1 MVLDGSD
8 AFNNKIPTDYIVL
21 LEEEK
26 KTLQEKL
33 EKAEKELFD
42 DRNRM
47 RYITN
52 ILPNFTVLK
61 FEVNLKTLKI
71 NTLYLSDNW
80 EKISN
85 LSVSETLQ
93 DTNNVF
99 RKAHPDD
106 LIKFKKKLFASVDKN
121 EEITMEVRY
130 FFKEDD
136 MRWLKIS
143 VKPIEF
149 NNNKVI
155 MDGFVMD
162 ITIQKNNEI
171 DLVSE
176 RNSLKNISDNILGG
190 AMLRF
195 EMSMYE
201 QDMQITYLSKNWQ
214 EIMGLTIEESMNDFS
229 SIFRYI
235 HPDDATMLTSA
246 LRRLSV
252 TMKRIIVELRLIKN
266 YETKWVEISLFPHIK
281 EERII
286 ADGFI
291 HDITERKNNETELIK
306 HRDKLEILIK
316 ERTEELEFV
325 NTKLMSVNDELEVYN
340 NELNKYQTQL
350 ESMVEEKTKEV
361 LAHKEH
367 LEKLS
372 RRQAILI
379 NVLHIVQSADSLSQ
393 AINEAITK
401 IGSYTDVSRIH
412 VFEKSEDG
420 TIVSCIMGWCNTG
433 IEYIADRL
441 QNIPIEIAQ
450 AWFDMIDQGE
460 YVCSSDNKN
469 LSPTLTRLL
478 AECGVKSVVVFPLT
492 SGTINYGFVVFDECN
507 YIRDW
512 DENEVEILRNLTQ
525 ILSTTKRRFKSEQE
539 LIMERDRLKSIGDHF
554 FNGTLFRCEINPI
567 NMNAKFTYLSETWED
582 IMGMSIE
589 DTMANPSKFF
599 EMIKPEFSKPHFEE
613 LKRCTLNLEHFFFE
627 YIKPHLNNSIKWIQ
641 VSAHPQKVTDNNIVF
656 DGFSLDITDRKLA
669 EQELLIERDRLKSI
683 GDHFPGGSL
692 FSFEL
697 DLSSQQM
704 NFTYISG
711 TWEKITG
718 LNREDSLSDISN
730 VWAAIHPEDLER
742 LLKEIKDFLGTR
754 NHFNSEIRILYKGVE
769 TRWFQLSSHRRK
781 IANNKIVSDGFI
793 LDITNRK
800 KVEAE
805 LTKYREELE
814 EIVKERTKELETT
827 NEELK
832 STNEELFRYKTQLEM
847 MVEIETSKVIE
858 QQQTLEG
865 LSYLQRILINV
876 LESLQLDEDT
886 SKSICN
892 ALEILGK
899 FTHVDRVQ
907 IWENNPDNT
916 TYGCSYEWCNEG
928 IKPLIN
934 VNQNLP
940 REHGK
945 PWFDALIDKNIICTS
960 NISTLAPEIF
970 EILNKRHVK
979 SIIAIPLTKHDSHF
993 GFITFTNVEE
1003 REWYENEIV
1012 LLTNISQVFSNVIR
1026 RRQVETA
1033 MKLSQQT
1040 MRKVLDNIEVSIF
1053 VTDFDTLQINFANK
1067 LFKSWAIDNVEGK
1080 YCWQALNAGKTG
1092 PCNHCPRNR
1101 LRDKNN
1107 RPTGVIF
1114 WEDYLPHVN
1123 QWFLVVS
1130 TAIEWFDGKLA
1141 ILEIATD
1148 ITKQKL
1154 NEFELVQARER
1165 AEQSDK
1171 LKSAFL
1177 DNMSHEIRTPLNAI
1191 VGFSSV
1197 MTTGEC
1203 SMDEMTEYKNV
1214 IHQNTDL
1221 LLNLINNIL
1230 DFSRLEVDKI
1240 ELDIDNCDIVDLCQT
1255 IISTASYDANSNVE
1269 CKFISPVDSFYIQ
1282 TDIKRLRQIII
1293 NLLSNANKNTREG
1306 SITMTFEIDNKNNKV
1321 LFSVTDTGC
1330 GIPEDKREIVFVRF
1344 EKLDVYVQGLGLG
1357 LPICKLTINK
1367 LGGEIWVDPDYKNGA
1382 KFVFSH
1388 PITYKQENLFSK
1400 PVILSK

>member
-1 MVLDGSD
+1 MNPD
-8 AFNNKIPTDYIVL
+8 NNSPKECIRL
-21 LEEEK
+21 LEEENK
-26 KTLQEKL
+26 KLHEKL
-33 EKAEKELFD
+33 EKAEMELFD
-42 DRNRM
+42 ERNRIKS
-47 RYITN
+47 ITKYMDN
-52 ILPNFTVLK
+52 LVLFQ
-61 FEVNLKTLKI
+61 FEVDLKTLKI
-71 NTLYLSDNW
+71 NTLYLSDDW
-80 EKISN
+80 ERISN
-85 LSVSETLQ
+85 LTINESLQ
-93 DTNNVF
+93 DTNNIF
-99 RKAHPDD
+99 RKIYPED
-106 LIKFKKKLFASVDKN
+106 LVKLRKKIFSRIDKA
-121 EEITMEVRY
+121 EDTIIEVRY
-130 FFKEDD
+130 FFKQDD
-136 MRWLKIS
+136 IRWLKVFFHPQESGNKVVIT
-143 VKPIEF
+143 
-149 NNNKVI
+149 NNKVL
-155 MDGFVMD
+155 MHGYVMD
-162 ITIQKNNEI
+162 ITTQKREEMDI
-171 DLVSE
+171 ITE
-176 RNSLKNISDNILGG
+176 RNSLKTISDNIHGG

-195 EMSMYE
+195 EMSMYA
-201 QDMQITYLSKNWQ
+201 QDIKLTYLSKNWP
-214 EIMGLTIEESMNDFS
+214 EIMGLAIEESMKDFTS
-229 SIFRYI
+229 VLHCL
-235 HPDDATMLTSA
+235 HPDDSAFLLSA
-246 LRRLSV
+246 LRRISV
-252 TMKRIIVELRLIKN
+252 TMKRIIVELRLIKEK
-266 YETKWVEISLFPHIK
+266 ETKWVEISLFPHS
-281 EERII
+281 EDEHII
-286 ADGFI
+286 SDGFI
-291 HDITERKNNETELIK
+291 VDITERKNNEAELLK
-306 HRDKLEILIK
+306 HRDNLEALVK
-316 ERTEELEFV
+316 ERTEELQS
-325 NTKLMSVNDELEVYN
+325 T
-340 NELNKYQTQL
+340 NEQLNKYQTLL

-420 TIVSCIMGWCNTG
+420 NIVSCIMGWCNTD
-433 IEYIADRL
+433 IEYIADKL

-469 LSPTLTRLL
+469 LSPILTKLL
-478 AECGVKSVVVFPLT
+478 AESGVKSVVVFPLT

-507 YIRDW
+507 YLRDW